1 LLVEFEG
8 ERMIYTGDIRL
19 RPPICGASTE
29 LSRCD
34 HLIVESTFGLPIFHF
49 LDRDEAAARIVAF
62 ARACLEEGGT
72 PVFLGYAPGRGQ
84 EIAHVLCTAGIPTA
98 VHGSIGRLVPFYRE
112 AGYGFPGLEPYDRE
126 RTEGRAL
133 VVVPGFRSVL
143 AASGRRFRFA
153 YVSGW
158 ASMAN

>member
-1 LLVEFEG
+1 
-8 ERMIYTGDIRL
+8 
-19 RPPICGASTE
+19 
-29 LSRCD
+29 
-34 HLIVESTFGLPIFHF
+34 
-49 LDRDEAAARIVAF
+49 
-62 ARACLEEGGT
+62 
-72 PVFLGYAPGRGQ
+72 VFLGYALGRGQ

-158 ASMAN
+158 ASMANARARMGAEELIPWSDHADFEELLAIVEGSGAHRVDVVHGYAEAFARILRMRGIDAFAPREAAAPVETEEIA